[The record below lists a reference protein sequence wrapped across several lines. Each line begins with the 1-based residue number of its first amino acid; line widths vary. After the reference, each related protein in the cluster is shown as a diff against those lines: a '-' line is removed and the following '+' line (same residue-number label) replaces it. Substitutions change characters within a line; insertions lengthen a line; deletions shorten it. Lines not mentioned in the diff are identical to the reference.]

1 MDQEPLFIED
11 WREAVRHTA
20 ARVGGAK
27 ELGHQ
32 LWPNKSPDEAARWLA
47 DCLNPDRPAK
57 MDPDEFLRV
66 IRIGREHGCHLLVTH
81 IADFCGYTVPSP
93 VEPEDQRDALYRE
106 FVEQVRRLDHIT
118 SALRQ
123 KGVQV

>member
-27 ELGHQ
+27 ELGHA

-57 MDPDEFLRV
+57 LDPDELLRI
-66 IRIGREHGCHLLVTH
+66 IRIGREHGSHILMSH
-81 IADFCGYTVPSP
+81 IAESCGYTRPSP
-93 VEPEDQRDALYRE
+93 VEPEDQRDALYRQ
-106 FVEQVRRLDHIT
+106 FVESTKNLEGITNALRRL
-118 SALRQ
+118 
-123 KGVQV
+123 GVQI